1 MHVKIILSFACGK
14 KFSDVRSSNLI
25 SNHKKFFLKKDTNQK
40 NLIQLLLPQKKNI
53 VISLKLLKLFMHH
66 SLHRNH
72 FHKNH

>member
-40 NLIQLLLPQKKNI
+40 NLIQLLLPQKKKHCHI
-53 VISLKLLKLFMHH
+53 IEAFKIIYASLSSSESF
-66 SLHRNH
+66 S
-72 FHKNH
+72 